1 MEIKYFENGFVGK
14 SVSDINEA
22 IKCFNAGMDV
32 RQTDGDDFLWE
43 NEEQEDPSDNEIIG
57 RIIHVINDYGM
68 VYVGFKLEGQK
79 VVDINTTT
87 LTCDFEVGQSVYF
100 LDNGEICSATIRGIN
115 LTAND
120 TMETVCINRLES
132 LGGYIKNN
140 DSHVDRIVSDLK
152 KIGSGNCVY
161 LRHSGKGHLF
171 IMPINKVFH
180 TKEALVQD
188 LLSKSK

>member
-14 SVSDINEA
+14 AVYDTNEA

-32 RQTDGDDFLWE
+32 SSEIGDFLYE
-43 NEEQEDPSDNEIIG
+43 NMEGNLPNDSEVIS
-57 RIIHVINDYGM
+57 RIIESIQEFGK
-68 VYVGFKLEGQK
+68 VYVGFYLEGKK

-87 LTCDFEVGQSVYF
+87 LTCDFKIGQSVYF
-100 LDNGEICSATIRGIN
+100 LDNGEICSATIKGIN
-115 LTAND
+115 LTANES
-120 TMETVCINRLES
+120 METVCINRLES

-140 DSHVDRIVSDLK
+140 NSHVDWIVSDLK

-161 LRHSGKGHLF
+161 LRHSGKGHPF
-171 IMPINKVFH
+171 IMPINKVFP